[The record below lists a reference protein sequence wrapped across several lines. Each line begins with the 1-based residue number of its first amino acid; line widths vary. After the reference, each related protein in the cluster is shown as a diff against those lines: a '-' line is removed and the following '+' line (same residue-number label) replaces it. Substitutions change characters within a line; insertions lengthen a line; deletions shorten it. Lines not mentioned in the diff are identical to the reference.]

1 MEAAVADGDEGGGDV
16 TKAIGMELWLWWHVA
31 CGNWQWKGYRWR
43 EGCSQSAFED
53 W

>member
-31 CGNWQWKGYRWR
+31 CGMWQLAMERIPLERRMFTVG
-43 EGCSQSAFED
+43 F
-53 W
+53 